1 MTKRPENIRSIC
13 QHNSVLRHL
22 SQRSKKLEHLNYL
35 LKQALPSQ
43 FSAHCRLA
51 NLNNGMLIIHT
62 DNASL
67 ASLIRFQSPVIIKTL
82 STELDMSITHIDV
95 KVRPLFSPQREQASR
110 TIYLSSSAANTLQ
123 QTAQSMVDSPLK
135 NSLEKLSK
143 RFKIK

>member
-13 QHNSVLRHL
+13 QQNSVLNQL

-51 NLNNGMLIIHT
+51 NISGNMLIIHT
-62 DNASL
+62 DNASF

-82 STELDMSITHIDV
+82 STELDMSITHLDV
-95 KVRPLFSPQREQASR
+95 KVRPLFTLGKEQVSR
-110 TIYLSSSAANTLQ
+110 KISLSSFAANTLH
-123 QTAQSMVDSPLK
+123 QTALSIEDSPLK
-135 NSLEKLSK
+135 DSLEKLSK
-143 RFKIK
+143 RFKD